1 MSDPKYHYSAT
12 NDGSGTWMVKR
23 WTDDSDN
30 YDEAEITATIP
41 LNEKMAI
48 QAAIERGSWA

>member
-12 NDGSGTWMVKR
+12 NGGGTWMVKR
-23 WTDDSDN
+23 WTDDPDN